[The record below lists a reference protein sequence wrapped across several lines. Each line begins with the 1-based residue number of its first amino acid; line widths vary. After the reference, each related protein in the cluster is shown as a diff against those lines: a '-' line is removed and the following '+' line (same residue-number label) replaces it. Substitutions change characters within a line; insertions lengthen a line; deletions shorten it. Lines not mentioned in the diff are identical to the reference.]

1 MPRIARKTLILVV
14 SALLTV
20 VLSPWNRGNASAD
33 ESREFVR
40 AEIVFIPWDVTFAVG
55 HSPEMVRQA
64 PFSRH
69 VATSPKE
76 IAALVQ
82 LLRAEPFTGND
93 RTLGDCRLVV
103 DLVRADGTK
112 ASYAAVR
119 GWLVDL
125 SNGGGRK
132 IDSRFEKHF
141 PSAKPLL

>member
-1 MPRIARKTLILVV
+1 MARIARKTLILVIP
-14 SALLTV
+14 ALLTV
-20 VLSPWNRGNASAD
+20 VLGHWNRGNASAD
-33 ESREFVR
+33 ESRQFVR
-40 AEIVFIPWDVTFAVG
+40 AEIAFIPWDLTFAVG
-55 HSPEMVRQA
+55 HDPAMVREA

-69 VATSPKE
+69 VATSPKD

-82 LLRAEPFTGND
+82 LLRAEPFSGKD
-93 RTLGDCRLVV
+93 KALGDCRLVI

-112 ASYAAVR
+112 ASYAAAR

-132 IDSRFEKHF
+132 TDARFEKHF